1 MSAVFLALNEGGGGG
16 GGGAERDNQTVA
28 SFCVIG
34 LKGDLGQSRHSRK
47 RGEPGRRANS
57 VC

>member
-1 MSAVFLALNEGGGGG
+1 MKGGGGG
-16 GGGAERDNQTVA
+16 GRAERDNQTVA